1 MSIYSG
7 SHYSGCN
14 DERRLIAIWEMNFVG
29 QFLQATGYSEKTG
42 RLYHNYL
49 RDLLDFFVQEGTAE
63 YIKPYWANCGQQVI
77 SRYALHLKE
86 KGNSP
91 ATISQKMAVI
101 NSFFDWLYKK

>member
-1 MSIYSG
+1 MS
-7 SHYSGCN
+7 HLESGCY
-14 DERRLIAIWEMNFVG
+14 DERRLIALGQMNAVAH
-29 QFLQATGYSEKTG
+29 FLQEKGYSEKTG

-63 YIKPYWANCGQQVI
+63 YIKPYWANCDQQVI
-77 SRYALHLKE
+77 SRYTLHLKE

-91 ATISQKMAVI
+91 ITISQKMAVI